1 MEVQNLI
8 PLINTAILLGIFF
21 YQKNKNKV
29 LVDRIEHQEKVL
41 NETKGIVLQQST
53 AIDSQSKVVDT
64 AIKYSESFSPEKLE
78 KLIRKEVDLEQK
90 EERGKLEEEIER
102 QLREKDERI
111 ENLERVSKKSIE
123 MAEEVTTNLLSPIL
137 GTLVKTLVFMPNDK
151 KNEILNG
158 IEDGA
163 SKEMLVSILTKVES
177 QMHEMISNK
186 SMQPTAKASAERG
199 VREKI

>member
-186 SMQPTAKASAERG
+186 SMQPTAKASAD
-199 VREKI
+199 